1 MSEKLDD
8 AARAEALAGLTGWRA
23 LTERDALARDYVFA
37 DFSAAF
43 GFMARVALI
52 ADKMNHHPEWSNL
65 YNRVAVVL
73 TTHDAGGVTAR
84 DIELAREM
92 ERIAR
97 DFPVSSPPKK

>member
-1 MSEKLDD
+1 MAENTWGQERMSEKLDD
-8 AARAEALAGLTGWRA
+8 AARAEALAGLAGWRA
-23 LTERDALARDYVFA
+23 LPERDALARDYVFA

-73 TTHDAGGVTAR
+73 TTHDAVG
-84 DIELAREM
+84 
-92 ERIAR
+92 
-97 DFPVSSPPKK
+97 